1 MLQAVVIGRSGKDT
15 REALPNRVSVKDL
28 SYDSQIKDYTMDYDA
43 KEVQCTDNTFAVTK
57 AGATVTFNF
66 TGSGAG
72 ETYFNINGLD
82 YEGAA
87 QFQLYFGKRKFDPL
101 DLYSKAD
108 WKELSHNEKKKIF
121 KNFSLKLLSAVFAV
135 VLWTVIVNIY
145 DPNTSY
151 TFSNITVQLINT
163 QSLTDKDYSYEVVD
177 GGKISV
183 TVSGPKS
190 VVTDLKTSDIS
201 ATADLSKV
209 TAFTDYVDIQVQVIK
224 DGQVLNN
231 VEAVPRTSALKLS
244 IENRDTKTLS
254 LDVNTTGSTASGYT
268 VASTSSSPTYI
279 KVTGPTSLLESV
291 AALSVNVDV
300 SGAKEDISTS
310 ADVKMLD
317 EDGNEIVN
325 DALELS
331 CTKADINVDIA
342 RMKTVSITA
351 KTGGTPSD
359 GYIITDTI
367 LSQASAVITGSDDLL
382 GKVDPSQNI
391 NADGLSADKTY
402 TFRLSDYVPSGIKFV
417 SDSSLTVTVKIAQK
431 ATKQISLSA
440 SEITLNNIQQN

>member
-1 MLQAVVIGRSGKDT
+1 M
-15 REALPNRVSVKDL
+15 
-28 SYDSQIKDYTMDYDA
+28 
-43 KEVQCTDNTFAVTK
+43 KE
-57 AGATVTFNF
+57 
-66 TGSGAG
+66 
-72 ETYFNINGLD
+72 
-82 YEGAA
+82 
-87 QFQLYFGKRKFDPL
+87 
-101 DLYSKAD
+101 
-108 WKELSHNEKKKIF
+108 KIF

-268 VASTSSSPTYI
+268 VASTS
-279 KVTGPTSLLESV
+279 
-291 AALSVNVDV
+291 
-300 SGAKEDISTS
+300 
-310 ADVKMLD
+310 
-317 EDGNEIVN
+317 
-325 DALELS
+325 
-331 CTKADINVDIA
+331 
-342 RMKTVSITA
+342 
-351 KTGGTPSD
+351 
-359 GYIITDTI
+359 
-367 LSQASAVITGSDDLL
+367 
-382 GKVDPSQNI
+382 
-391 NADGLSADKTY
+391 
-402 TFRLSDYVPSGIKFV
+402 
-417 SDSSLTVTVKIAQK
+417 
-431 ATKQISLSA
+431 
-440 SEITLNNIQQN
+440 